1 MMVMSLSLD
10 ERKDGN
16 RESDTKGI
24 AGRGVSELAGP
35 RFLITF
41 VNGDG
46 NQPGKPMQSVCIRAP
61 PEYRITTYVTLLGSS
76 RKVTFADPP
85 PKQPVKMGSTLSIHP
100 TRLMIETE
108 KNVMFHIQKL
118 HVSYMYRKSFD
129 GTRPRIMCMYW
140 PQTPQEHVIEA
151 RLTGHSHKTKSLA
164 YNKKTRDTALNNER
178 LELIL
183 SKSIEHPGVESRL
196 TI

>member
-10 ERKDGN
+10 DRKDGN

-41 VNGDG
+41 VNGDE

-61 PEYRITTYVTLLGSS
+61 QEYRITTFVTLLGSS

-108 KNVMFHIQKL
+108 KNVTFHIPTL
-118 HVSYMYRKSFD
+118 HVSYVCKK
-129 GTRPRIMCMYW
+129 
-140 PQTPQEHVIEA
+140 EHVIEA

-164 YNKKTRDTALNNER
+164 YNKKTRNAALNNER

-183 SKSIEHPGVESRL
+183 SKSIEHPGVESRF
-196 TI
+196 TT